1 MYALSSSLEIFGL
14 SAEFENAST
23 LGISWDPVPPQNDM
37 HGYDVMILKDNMEV
51 RRVGVDDLEQSV
63 KVPSLNQCFNYTVK
77 VAVNYTAGPGNYS
90 SIEVLTRCGK
100 YWQTFQCYCAFHKH
114 ANSKVQTP
122 PSQLR
127 FSLPSIIITITSN
140 EP

>member
-1 MYALSSSLEIFGL
+1 MYALSSSLDILGL
-14 SAEFENAST
+14 SAKFDNAST
-23 LGISWDPVPPQNDM
+23 LGISWYPVPPQNNV

-51 RRVGVDDLEQSV
+51 RRVGVDYLADDLKPSV

-100 YWQTFQCYCAFHKH
+100 Y
-114 ANSKVQTP
+114 
-122 PSQLR
+122 
-127 FSLPSIIITITSN
+127 
-140 EP
+140 

>member
-1 MYALSSSLEIFGL
+1 MYVLSSSLDITGL
-14 SAEFENAST
+14 SAEFENANT
-23 LGISWDPVPPQNDM
+23 LNISWNPVPPQNNV

-51 RRVGVDDLEQSV
+51 RRFGLDYLADDFKPSV

-100 YWQTFQCYCAFHKH
+100 Y
-114 ANSKVQTP
+114 
-122 PSQLR
+122 
-127 FSLPSIIITITSN
+127 
-140 EP
+140 

>member
-23 LGISWDPVPPQNDM
+23 LGISWYPVPPQNNV

-100 YWQTFQCYCAFHKH
+100 Y
-114 ANSKVQTP
+114 
-122 PSQLR
+122 
-127 FSLPSIIITITSN
+127 
-140 EP
+140 

>member
-23 LGISWDPVPPQNDM
+23 LGISWDPVPPQNNV

-100 YWQTFQCYCAFHKH
+100 YWQTFQCYCAFTNMRTLKFKSRLH
-114 ANSKVQTP
+114 NCVFRCRQS
-122 PSQLR
+122 
-127 FSLPSIIITITSN
+127 
-140 EP
+140 